1 MGQEQASGT
10 GEKNYNRTRKYA
22 ITRGRLPGGRLPESA
37 YDKYTET
44 STSACIVKS
53 FAWGYMAGK
62 KPAKSPKLDDA
73 VGEGEEGA
81 PGEAETSEKHQQVL
95 ERIVNIQNEI
105 DALNE
110 RASEEI
116 LHVEQKYNRLRQP
129 HFERRS
135 ELIKE
140 LPDFWATAVS
150 SRARGCRERGGEGA
164 LPACR
169 GRPSRGC
176 GEKKA

>member
-1 MGQEQASGT
+1 
-10 GEKNYNRTRKYA
+10 
-22 ITRGRLPGGRLPESA
+22 
-37 YDKYTET
+37 
-44 STSACIVKS
+44 
-53 FAWGYMAGK
+53 MAGK

-73 VGEGEEGA
+73 EGEGEEGTPVETA
-81 PGEAETSEKHQQVL
+81 EANEEHQQML
-95 ERIVNIQNEI
+95 ERIVTIQNEI

-140 LPDFWATAVS
+140 LPDFWATTVS
-150 SRARGCRERGGEGA
+150 SLAHA
-164 LPACR
+164 
-169 GRPSRGC
+169 
-176 GEKKA
+176 

>member
-1 MGQEQASGT
+1 
-10 GEKNYNRTRKYA
+10 
-22 ITRGRLPGGRLPESA
+22 
-37 YDKYTET
+37 
-44 STSACIVKS
+44 
-53 FAWGYMAGK
+53 MAGK

-73 VGEGEEGA
+73 EGEGEEGA
-81 PGEAETSEKHQQVL
+81 TAEGEASEKQQLML
-95 ERIVNIQNEI
+95 ERIVGIQGEI
-105 DALNE
+105 DSLNE

-150 SRARGCRERGGEGA
+150 A
-164 LPACR
+164 LA
-169 GRPSRGC
+169 SGC
-176 GEKKA
+176 G